1 MTPFASGPPGY
12 SPPAASLAHPGA
24 RLVPPSPT
32 RLLLRALVLGLGLA
46 VALGACGRRGPLEA
60 PLGGQALPGDELA
73 REGQQAPPTIA
84 PVGRTRGG
92 RQPITVPKEP
102 FILDPIL

>member
-1 MTPFASGPPGY
+1 VTWPLPP
-12 SPPAASLAHPGA
+12 H
-24 RLVPPSPT
+24 
-32 RLLLRALVLGLGLA
+32 LRALLLGLGLA

-60 PLGGQALPGDELA
+60 P
-73 REGQQAPPTIA
+73 
-84 PVGRTRGG
+84 PVGRALPASEAAREQDQGPSTLSPVGRPRGN